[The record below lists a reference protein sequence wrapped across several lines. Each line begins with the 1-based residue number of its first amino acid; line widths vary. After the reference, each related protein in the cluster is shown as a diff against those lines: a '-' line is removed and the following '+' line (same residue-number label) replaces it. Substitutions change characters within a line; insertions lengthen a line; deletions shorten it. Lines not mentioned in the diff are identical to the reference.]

1 MLALPYHDYHQL
13 FPKYSKLLIKSVTR
27 LAPVFDSSKCYCF
40 FYRRSRQT
48 EQLHFHCAELRESM
62 RRTNIIVEMLSSS
75 SLFSYLNIASIYLQY
90 SYIVIII
97 VHSMIQSAKI
107 DMNSILIIE
116 GLTCHKKPL
125 SFAAKYIITT
135 HYQTLSEGIS
145 PGLLVCKIRLTITR
159 LIIHGLISLVPAYQS
174 FRWSG
179 TDTDLNLAALLSQ
192 ITLSLVQISIL

>member
-1 MLALPYHDYHQL
+1 MQ
-13 FPKYSKLLIKSVTR
+13 KSTG
-27 LAPVFDSSKCYCF
+27 Y
-40 FYRRSRQT
+40 
-48 EQLHFHCAELRESM
+48 
-62 RRTNIIVEMLSSS
+62 
-75 SLFSYLNIASIYLQY
+75 
-90 SYIVIII
+90 
-97 VHSMIQSAKI
+97 
-107 DMNSILIIE
+107 SILIIE

-135 HYQTLSEGIS
+135 HYQTLSEVIS

-192 ITLSLVQISIL
+192 ITLSLVQISILWRIVSLTRVQSSTCYKFIGLLSVCNNTVVWGYYIYICLDCLPSTTNISYLSGEA